1 MSVPAPSHHPAPRLH
16 LSSLGQGDHP
26 QQQPRTPAPTT
37 NRPTLGRSVSR
48 SEVVKQYIKRETAV
62 FFGVEESCEKEQQER
77 WLNRRKRLAT
87 RKYGPLREGVAPPR
101 TPTTP
106 SPAPPPTPHITT
118 SAYATQQ
125 SRESRPDVLPSAQG
139 RDSTEAPSTPR
150 WSEPPV
156 RRKESVAKMT
166 FGGLAFVVATLTRH
180 RPRPAPRSRQWLR
193 SYAPSTLPHTP
204 SLLSVAAD
212 ESASPTFGEDEVFF
226 DKPIQPAAVTMPP
239 QQQPPGDSAGP
250 STEPAGGEGGFAM
263 SRDQLDHPL
272 HLRDQYTTRERPPS
286 WRRTPERM
294 ETASESGPEV
304 GCSRIWSRVLD
315 RVFDNS
321 DRRTYGMG
329 VMGRFFGRSIKRQVA
344 AREDIQEQL
353 EDIEDHRP
361 FFTYWVTTVQVLI
374 LIISLVCYGLGPIGI
389 DLNPRSGQVLVTSL
403 SLQQVDYKEP
413 ANFWIGPRAAD
424 LIHLGAKFAPCM
436 RKDVKI
442 IKEIEKGREK
452 ERETA
457 CCIRNDDSGCVQSSQ
472 ADCSILCSV
481 LSSLRCCKMTSL
493 MSWLLVS
500 LDRPRAIFLAWFP
513 VGSRAVTVRVFVKL
527 TGCVRELTG
536 GVFVV
541 EDHLHV
547 EEVVSWGLR
556 TWGENLWIR
565 LRTRPQVRLGS
576 LLLSVFCEAPA
587 SVAPYEWPD
596 DITKWPICRKTNSNP
611 QMRSRYK
618 DKIADH
624 MVCEVSCLDDVCGMI
639 AFFSPET
646 PDQFYR
652 LWMSLF
658 LHAGIFQLAITLVI
672 QYFLMRDLEKLTGSL
687 RIMIIYMGSGVAGN
701 LASAIFVPYRADV
714 GPSGAQFGL
723 LACLIVEVLNAWMML
738 KQPEQALLK
747 LIGITLVLFL
757 FGMLPWV
764 DNYAHLFGFIFGFL
778 LSYALMPFVSFG
790 DYDRQKKVCLV
801 WVCLLS
807 SLFLFTA
814 LVVLFYIIPVY
825 DCEVCSY
832 FNCVPLTTDFCAS
845 QNINFMREEP
855 VV

>member
-1 MSVPAPSHHPAPRLH
+1 L
-16 LSSLGQGDHP
+16 
-26 QQQPRTPAPTT
+26 
-37 NRPTLGRSVSR
+37 
-48 SEVVKQYIKRETAV
+48 VVL
-62 FFGVEESCEKEQQER
+62 C
-77 WLNRRKRLAT
+77 
-87 RKYGPLREGVAPPR
+87 
-101 TPTTP
+101 
-106 SPAPPPTPHITT
+106 
-118 SAYATQQ
+118 
-125 SRESRPDVLPSAQG
+125 AQ
-139 RDSTEAPSTPR
+139 
-150 WSEPPV
+150 
-156 RRKESVAKMT
+156 
-166 FGGLAFVVATLTRH
+166 
-180 RPRPAPRSRQWLR
+180 
-193 SYAPSTLPHTP
+193 
-204 SLLSVAAD
+204 
-212 ESASPTFGEDEVFF
+212 VFF
-226 DKPIQPAAVTMPP
+226 DKPIQPAALTMPL

-250 STEPAGGEGGFAM
+250 STEPAGGEGGFAV

-272 HLRDQYTTRERPPS
+272 QLRDQYTTRERPPS

-329 VMGRFFGRSIKRQVA
+329 VMGRFFGRSIKRRVA

-436 RKDVKI
+436 RKDAKI

-472 ADCSILCSV
+472 ADCS
-481 LSSLRCCKMTSL
+481 KQPA
-493 MSWLLVS
+493 LVAAWRHSRVGLDGRRREDQGRPSPRGRSGQLGTQDLGGES
-500 LDRPRAIFLAWFP
+500 LDPFADSTPSKTPLT
-513 VGSRAVTVRVFVKL
+513 TVI
-527 TGCVRELTG
+527 T
-536 GVFVV
+536 
-541 EDHLHV
+541 
-547 EEVVSWGLR
+547 
-556 TWGENLWIR
+556 
-565 LRTRPQVRLGS
+565 
-576 LLLSVFCEAPA
+576 APA

-624 MVCEVSCLDDVCGMI
+624 MVCEVIGHPCCIGIHGMCRI
-639 AFFSPET
+639 TTKEYCDFVRGYFHEEA
-646 PDQFYR
+646 
-652 LWMSLF
+652 SLCS
-658 LHAGIFQLAITLVI
+658 QLAITLVI

>member
-1 MSVPAPSHHPAPRLH
+1 MC
-16 LSSLGQGDHP
+16 
-26 QQQPRTPAPTT
+26 
-37 NRPTLGRSVSR
+37 GRR
-48 SEVVKQYIKRETAV
+48 GHE
-62 FFGVEESCEKEQQER
+62 
-77 WLNRRKRLAT
+77 KRLTASQ
-87 RKYGPLREGVAPPR
+87 KAL
-101 TPTTP
+101 
-106 SPAPPPTPHITT
+106 
-118 SAYATQQ
+118 
-125 SRESRPDVLPSAQG
+125 
-139 RDSTEAPSTPR
+139 EAPGI
-150 WSEPPV
+150 EPGT
-156 RRKESVAKMT
+156 S
-166 FGGLAFVVATLTRH
+166 GSTLTRH

-212 ESASPTFGEDEVFF
+212 ESASPIFGDDEVFF
-226 DKPIQPAAVTMPP
+226 DKPIQPAAMTMLP

-472 ADCSILCSV
+472 ADCSSMSVDRVVKLVYEGRVCGSKGRGRSCKAHRIWCRIRCKIVCSV
-481 LSSLRCCKMTSL
+481 LSSLRCWKMTSL
-493 MSWLLVS
+493 MAWLLVS
-500 LDRPRAIFLAWFP
+500 LDRPRAIFLAWSP
-513 VGSRAVTVRVFVKL
+513 VGSGGEPISNLQSRDQARRSPVQRPSPRGRSGQLGTQDLGGESLDPFADLTPSKTSLTTVIGLANALVVL
-527 TGCVRELTG
+527 SSTAEDEEIEVR
-536 GVFVV
+536 
-541 EDHLHV
+541 
-547 EEVVSWGLR
+547 
-556 TWGENLWIR
+556 I
-565 LRTRPQVRLGS
+565 
-576 LLLSVFCEAPA
+576 SVGFCEAPA